1 MKKIIK
7 KIINL
12 MPNIMKKWF
21 FSFGFKLM
29 YPHQIKS
36 KKIYNFSDED
46 LKFTHLLECVNYVK
60 VNIPNGV
67 PPIFFEFGCHSGR
80 TFSAIVNAF
89 QFLKISNCEFYAF
102 DSFEGLPLTN
112 QKDDGIFK
120 TATFNTS
127 ESDFIKIVKKNTG
140 YKLNEMNTIKG
151 FYNESLNVNLQRR
164 MPKVGFIH
172 IDVDLFSSTIEVLEF
187 VKPLIVKG
195 TVIAFDDW
203 YCFPPE
209 SGKGESA
216 ALSKFIEENPSFKVQ
231 SWKAYSTFGKSF
243 IVTGQP

>member
-1 MKKIIK
+1 
-7 KIINL
+7 
-12 MPNIMKKWF
+12 
-21 FSFGFKLM
+21 
-29 YPHQIKS
+29 
-36 KKIYNFSDED
+36 
-46 LKFTHLLECVNYVK
+46 
-60 VNIPNGV
+60 
-67 PPIFFEFGCHSGR
+67 
-80 TFSAIVNAF
+80 
-89 QFLKISNCEFYAF
+89 
-102 DSFEGLPLTN
+102 
-112 QKDDGIFK
+112 
-120 TATFNTS
+120 
-127 ESDFIKIVKKNTG
+127 
-140 YKLNEMNTIKG
+140 
-151 FYNESLNVNLQRR
+151 

-172 IDVDLFSSTIEVLEF
+172 IDVDLFSSTTEVLEF